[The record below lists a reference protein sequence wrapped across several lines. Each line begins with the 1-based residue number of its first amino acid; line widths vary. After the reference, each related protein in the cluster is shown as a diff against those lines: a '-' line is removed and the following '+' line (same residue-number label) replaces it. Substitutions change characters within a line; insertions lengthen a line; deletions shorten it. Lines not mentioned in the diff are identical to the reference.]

1 MMNSP
6 DRIERAA
13 TLDDAEAATEM
24 FNARSRHFY
33 GKDQATQEQIRA
45 WMGMPR
51 FDLARDTRMIV
62 DLEGKLLAWAH
73 VMDPGAPYVQIGCG
87 LSVAVSHMEE
97 DELWDALLAWCE
109 QRARDYVPLA
119 PPEARVTLALDGLIE
134 DVHRLNAI
142 ERTGAQRVRIGN
154 RMRIDLEERPEA
166 PEWPEGIRVR
176 TYVHDKDLRPLV
188 AAFEE
193 AFSDHWG
200 FVESPLDEA
209 VARWRDGIDA
219 DRERF
224 DPSLWFLA
232 VDDGEIAGLSLCSS
246 DIAGDETRSELDPFG
261 VRKAWRRRGLGLALL
276 KQSFLELYDRGKAT
290 VELDMDSENL
300 TGALR
305 LYERAGMHVIRQQ
318 AAYEKEL
325 RPGTDLA
332 IRELGG

>member
-1 MMNSP
+1 MVNNP
-6 DRIERAA
+6 DRIERPA

-24 FNARSRHFY
+24 FNERSRHFY
-33 GKDQATQEQIRA
+33 GKDQATEEQVRA

-51 FDLARDTRMIV
+51 FDLARDTRVII
-62 DLEGKLLAWAH
+62 DEEGELLAWAH

-87 LSVAVSHMEE
+87 LSVALSHMEE
-97 DELWDALLAWCE
+97 EALWDALLAWCE

-119 PPEARVTLALDGLIE
+119 PPETRVSLWFDGLVE

-154 RMRIDLEERPEA
+154 RMRIDLEERPDA

-176 TYVHDKDLRPLV
+176 TFDTENDLRPLV
-188 AAFEE
+188 AAFQE
-193 AFSDHWG
+193 AFRDHWG
-200 FVESPLDEA
+200 FVESPLDED
-209 VARWRDGIDA
+209 VARWRDGIEA
-219 DRERF
+219 NSERF

-232 VDDGEIAGLSLCSS
+232 VDGQEIVGFALCSG

-261 VRKAWRRRGLGLALL
+261 VRKAWRRRGIGLALL
-276 KQSFLELYDRGKAT
+276 KHSFLVLFERGKAA

-305 LYERAGMHVIRQQ
+305 LYERAGMRVIRQQ
-318 AAYEKEL
+318 AVYEKEL
-325 RPGTDLA
+325 RSGTDLA
-332 IRELGG
+332 LRDLGS

>member
-1 MMNSP
+1 MVNDP

-13 TLDDAEAATEM
+13 TLDDVEAATEM

-33 GKDQATQEQIRA
+33 GVDQATEEQIRA

-51 FDLARDTRMIV
+51 FDLARDTRVIV
-62 DLEGKLLAWAH
+62 DREGKLLAWAH
-73 VMDPGAPYVQIGCG
+73 MMDPGSPYVQIGCG
-87 LSVAVSHMEE
+87 LSVAVEHMEE
-97 DELWDALLAWCE
+97 EELWDALLGWCE

-119 PPEARVTLALDGLIE
+119 PPEARVTLGFDGLIE

-142 ERTGAQRVRIGN
+142 ERTGARRVRIGN

-176 TYVHDKDLRPLV
+176 SFDSERDLRPLV

-193 AFSDHWG
+193 AFRDHWG
-200 FVESPLDEA
+200 FVESPLDES
-209 VARWRDGIDA
+209 VARWRDGIAA
-219 DRERF
+219 DGERF

-232 VDDGEIAGLSLCSS
+232 VDGDEIAGFALCSD

-276 KQSFLELYDRGKAT
+276 KHAFLVLFERGKTA

-318 AAYEKEL
+318 AIYEKEL
-325 RPGTDLA
+325 RAGIDLA
-332 IRELGG
+332 LRELGG

>member
-6 DRIERAA
+6 DRIERPA
-13 TLDDAEAATEM
+13 TLDDAEAAAEM

-33 GKDQATQEQIRA
+33 GVDQATEEQIRA

-51 FDLARDTRMIV
+51 FDLARDTRVIV
-62 DLEGKLLAWAH
+62 DEEGKLLAWAH

-87 LSVAVSHMEE
+87 LSVSVSHMEE
-97 DELWDALLAWCE
+97 EALWDALLAWCD
-109 QRARDYVPLA
+109 QRARDFVPLA
-119 PPEARVTLALDGLIE
+119 PPEARVSLWFDGLIE
-134 DVHRLNAI
+134 DTHRLHAI
-142 ERTGAQRVRIGN
+142 ERTGARRVRIGN
-154 RMRIDLEERPEA
+154 RMRIDLEERPDA

-188 AAFEE
+188 AAFQE

-209 VARWRDGIDA
+209 VARWRDGMEANA
-219 DRERF
+219 DRF

-232 VDDGEIAGLSLCSS
+232 VDGEEIVGFALCSG
-246 DIAGDETRSELDPFG
+246 DIAGDETRCELDPFG
-261 VRKAWRRRGLGLALL
+261 VRRAWRRRGLGLALL
-276 KQSFLELYDRGKAT
+276 KHSFLVLFERGKTA

-318 AAYEKEL
+318 AVYEKEL
-325 RPGTDLA
+325 RAGTDFAL
-332 IRELGG
+332 RELGG